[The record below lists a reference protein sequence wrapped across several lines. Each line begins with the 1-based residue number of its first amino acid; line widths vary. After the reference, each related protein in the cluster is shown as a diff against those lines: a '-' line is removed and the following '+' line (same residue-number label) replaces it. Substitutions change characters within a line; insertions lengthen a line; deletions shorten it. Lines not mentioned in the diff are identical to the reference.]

1 MSESVGDL
9 DNLRGDYRE
18 PASVLELRGLASVLH
33 VSTPLFNVMGFVEL
47 SFILETGTNAVDRHR
62 WRRIHLTYKVGI

>member
-1 MSESVGDL
+1 MSERVGDL

-18 PASVLELRGLASVLH
+18 PASALGIRVLDSFLH

-47 SFILETGTNAVDRHR
+47 SFVLEPGTNAVHRHR
-62 WRRIHLTYKVGI
+62 WRRNHLTFKVGI